1 MSAKPVIAAIVLAA
15 GRSTRM
21 GELNKLLADFNGQPM
36 VAQTLEQIQAA
47 GLKQICVVTGHQAE
61 KIETALDGYEVFFAR
76 NGDYRD
82 GLSTSVITGVKALG
96 AEVDGVVVML
106 GDMPLVSGADIRRL
120 IAGFQKSSDICV
132 PVWQGR
138 RGNPVLW
145 GRDYFS
151 GLQELTGDKG
161 ARDLINQFSD
171 DVIEVEMM
179 GDGVV
184 RDFDT
189 AVELAERNKD

>member
-1 MSAKPVIAAIVLAA
+1 MNAKPVIAAIVLAA

-21 GELNKLLADFNGQPM
+21 GETNKLLADFNGQPM
-36 VAQTLEQIQAA
+36 VAQTLEQVQAA
-47 GLKQICVVTGHQAE
+47 GIRQICVVTGHEADRVE
-61 KIETALDGYEVFFAR
+61 AALAGHEVWFVR
-76 NGDYRD
+76 NENFNN
-82 GLSTSVITGVKALG
+82 GLSTSLISGIRALG
-96 AEVDGVVVML
+96 EEVDGVVIML
-106 GDMPLVSGADIRRL
+106 GDMPLVSGDDIRRL
-120 IAGFQKSSDICV
+120 IEGFQKSSDICV

-161 ARDLINQFSD
+161 ARDLLNQFSE
-171 DVIEVEMM
+171 DVIEVEMT
-179 GDGVV
+179 GEGVL

>member
-1 MSAKPVIAAIVLAA
+1 MRTKPVIAAIVLAA

-21 GELNKLLADFNGQPM
+21 GEINKLLANFNGQPM
-36 VAQTLEQIQAA
+36 VAQTLAQVQAA
-47 GLKQICVVTGHQAE
+47 GIRQICVVTGHEAE
-61 KIETALDGYEVFFAR
+61 KIEAALAGHEVRFVR
-76 NGDYRD
+76 NENFRN
-82 GLSTSVITGVKALG
+82 GLSTSLITGIRALG
-96 AEVDGVVVML
+96 SEVDGVVVML

-189 AVELAERNKD
+189 AVELAERNKG